1 MCEDFSFDKSI
12 LPSQLLNDDEVIL
25 EEWGFFFIWSIKIYI
40 FFANSNS
47 SCVTTPPFCLSLIG
61 AMQ

>member
-25 EEWGFFFIWSIKIYI
+25 EEWGFFYLVHLNLY
-40 FFANSNS
+40 FFLQIRIQHA
-47 SCVTTPPFCLSLIG
+47 
-61 AMQ
+61 